1 MTKLKTLSI
10 ASALLAGSA
19 FAGQAAALQIDFTD
33 ENIWGNPAGSTTSY
47 SAVSADATYPGPFE
61 VTVTSAPIGS
71 TQITWESQ
79 DGFGVFGAGD
89 DANWDDD
96 IENFNGSSL
105 TEVLQ
110 VTFSTNTLVN
120 SIRISD
126 FFGSGE
132 YNTGSGWTS
141 FGPGAGTNG
150 PGDVFAIATTAGSG
164 ISFRAVG
171 NSSFQVSGLDV
182 DVAPVP
188 LPPAVW
194 LLGSAMVFLLRKR
207 QVS

>member
-10 ASALLAGSA
+10 ASALLASST
-19 FAGQAAALQIDFTD
+19 FAGQASALLVDFTD
-33 ENIWGNPAGSTTSY
+33 ASIWGNPAGNTASY
-47 SAVSADATYPGPFE
+47 SALSADATYPGPFE
-61 VTVTSAPIGS
+61 VTVTSAPVGS
-71 TQITWESQ
+71 TQITWEQQ
-79 DGFGVFGAGD
+79 DGFGVFGLGD
-89 DANWDDD
+89 NANWDDD

-110 VTFSTNTLVN
+110 VSFSANALV
-120 SIRISD
+120 SQIRISD

-150 PGDVFAIATTAGSG
+150 PGDVFNIATTAGSS

-171 NSSFQVSGLDV
+171 NSSFQVSGLNV
-182 DVAPVP
+182 VVAPVP

>member
-1 MTKLKTLSI
+1 MTKFKTLSI
-10 ASALLAGSA
+10 ASALLASST
-19 FAGQAAALQIDFTD
+19 FAGQASALLVDFTD
-33 ENIWGNPAGSTTSY
+33 ANIWGNPVGSTSSY
-47 SAVSADATYPGPFE
+47 VADNADHTYGTFQ
-61 VTVTSAPIGS
+61 VTVDALPLAS
-71 TQITWESQ
+71 TQITWEQQ
-79 DGFGVFGAGD
+79 DGFGVFGSGD
-89 DANWDDD
+89 SANWDDD
-96 IENFNGSSL
+96 IENFNGASL

-110 VTFSTNTLVN
+110 VSFSSNALV
-120 SIRISD
+120 SRIRISD

-150 PGDVFAIATTAGSG
+150 PGDVFNIATTAGSS
-164 ISFRAVG
+164 ISFRAIG